1 MTDFMDKHFEQAD
14 IDRFKGFLHLD
25 LSSIT
30 WEGRFEKEFNALW
43 EKLFE
48 LNLSFKDIKERFEF
62 LKQTSK
68 RGPIHKWFCW
78 IEEEFLIHL
87 FLCQNISIR
96 ELVNAYGVKISY
108 FSDLLR
114 TYFLEMYPARHK
126 QINQF
131 FQISYRSQPQAGFTY
146 DKVKIELTLT
156 GEDLRSSKV
165 SQFRSLEV
173 TLFSEWEKIVE
184 KMEKAF
190 SGQKTDWKTLG
201 RKVDKKTYTR
211 IFLEFIMV
219 FSLGIGLIYFVA
231 YLNKVYEKVVISQ
244 IDIYSPKIELL
255 DQDIKFKSETL
266 ASKDFKLGVDEIEKI
281 TSDSFPDITFLDE
294 EPREDVES
302 EVVLTSW
309 DNLPQDIGAADQ
321 EVSQYEEGNEE
332 GFRDVNYGNRKVYR
346 VIMESALP
354 FEIRTK
360 IQELLNKYAVTK
372 GDRVAPGTQVP
383 GGVYYNLF
391 VPREFLKEFLA
402 QVTDLEKSRI
412 FESRTRSPNPPGK
425 NKVFIWIKQV

>member
-1 MTDFMDKHFEQAD
+1 MMLILERTFTQDELN
-14 IDRFKGFLHLD
+14 RFKEFLHLD

-30 WEGRFEKEFNALW
+30 WEGRFEKEFTDLW
-43 EKLFE
+43 GKLFE
-48 LNLSFKDIKERFEF
+48 ENLKLSDIKERFDF
-62 LKQTSK
+62 LKETSK
-68 RGPIHKWFCW
+68 RGPINKWFSW
-78 IEEEFLIHL
+78 IEEEFLL
-87 FLCQNISIR
+87 FLFLSGDLSIR
-96 ELVNAYGVKISY
+96 EIADAYHLDISH
-108 FSDLLR
+108 FSNHLR
-114 TYFLEMYPARHK
+114 EYFLEMYPARHK
-126 QINQF
+126 QINKI
-131 FQISYRSQPQAGFTY
+131 FQISYRAQDQAAY
-146 DKVKIELTLT
+146 NYEKLKIELSIDGISLK
-156 GEDLRSSKV
+156 SSKS

-173 TLFSEWEKIVE
+173 TLFGEWEKILE
-184 KMEKAF
+184 KMTKTFSEK
-190 SGQKTDWKTLG
+190 KLDWRRIK
-201 RKVDKKTYTR
+201 DSANKKTYGR
-211 IFLEFIMV
+211 LFLEFLFV
-219 FSLGIGLIYFVA
+219 FCLGITLIYFVG
-231 YLNKVYEKVVISQ
+231 YLNKIYEQVVVSQ

-255 DQDIKFKSETL
+255 DQDIKFKSEAV

-281 TSDSFPDITFLDE
+281 SADSFPDVTFLDE

-309 DNLPQDIGAADQ
+309 DSLPQDIASADQ
-321 EVSQYEEGNEE
+321 AVSQYEEASDDS
-332 GFRDVNYGNRKVYR
+332 FRDVSYGNRKVYR

-354 FEIRTK
+354 VEIRGK